1 MAALFI
7 MEHNDILIKNKLG
20 GSRLF
25 KISRF
30 KEKIKKT
37 KPHKH
42 EGYFELIYISQ
53 GEGFHWM
60 DTEYY
65 KITSP
70 EIYFLKP
77 GSLHCWQ
84 FTSIPKGF
92 VVLFKEAYFDAVR
105 EQSIIDLLRYMNKQ
119 LQVSMPAGCRLL
131 PIFEEIL
138 LEYTQNATY
147 ADTIIHGYLQV
158 LLSKLLQLS
167 QVKPKTGAPSSI
179 LHERFL
185 KLLSEKCPQW
195 RLVHQY
201 AGQLNTTP
209 QNLNAACRKHAGKS
223 AGEHI
228 ASQLLL
234 EAKRHILHTEK
245 TITEIAYALH
255 FNDASYF
262 IKFFKKHTGL
272 TPIQFRRQYFQ

>member
-7 MEHNDILIKNKLG
+7 MEHNDIPIKNKLG
-20 GSRLF
+20 DGRLF

-30 KEKIKKT
+30 KEKVKKT

-42 EGYFELIYISQ
+42 EGYYELICISQ

-60 DTEYY
+60 DTEHY

-105 EQSIIDLLRYMNKQ
+105 ERNIIGLLHYMGKQ
-119 LQVSMPAGCRLL
+119 LQVSLPDGQQFL

-138 LEYTQNATY
+138 LEYAQNGTY
-147 ADTIIHGYLQV
+147 ADTIIHGYLQA

-167 QVKPKTGAPSSI
+167 QAKPKTDAPPSI

-201 AGQLNTTP
+201 ARQLNTTP
-209 QNLNAACRKHAGKS
+209 QNLNAACRKHTDKS

-228 ASQLLL
+228 ASHLLL

-262 IKFFKKHTGL
+262 IKFFKKHAGL
-272 TPIQFRRQYFQ
+272 TPVQFRRQYFH